1 MTWNVLNDPNGYF
14 HSNSKANSCV
24 SYGAPFWALAFLLP
38 QFPWKH
44 YSEGAWL
51 SGLQL
56 MASLCAFDT
65 RSPSSGKPSAPCL
78 RGFSLDTKVGFRLRK
93 RTKQPHSWP
102 PPASSSVASCLTAWK
117 SCSVSRPRRGRRR
130 ARRCQPQHRHGPPA
144 ALRAQTKPRGKCLLR
159 K

>member
-1 MTWNVLNDPNGYF
+1 MTWNVLNDPSGYF
-14 HSNSKANSCV
+14 HSTSKANCCSCRHSCV
-24 SYGAPFWALAFLLP
+24 SYGFWALAFLLP
-38 QFPWKH
+38 RFPWKH

-56 MASLCAFDT
+56 MVSLCAFDT

-78 RGFSLDTKVGFRLRK
+78 CRFSLDTKVGFCLRK
-93 RTKQPHSWP
+93 WP
-102 PPASSSVASCLTAWK
+102 PPAPSSVASSLTAWK
-117 SCSVSRPRRGRRR
+117 SCSVSRPWRGRRR
-130 ARRCQPQHRHGPPA
+130 ARCCQPQHRHGPPA